1 MSSFFIR
8 RLVEGRMVTEIRRD
22 SNLEM
27 LKKLHVPA
35 CYGVQGALD
44 FGH

>member
-1 MSSFFIR
+1 MVEETR
-8 RLVEGRMVTEIRRD
+8 RW
-22 SNLEM
+22 SNFEM